1 MMRFLLLSLML
12 IGSAY
17 SQTYLNG
24 ISPYEQLGK
33 EYYIG
38 ALYLPEAQSDRLA
51 IITDSRAQKMVL
63 KVTAS
68 RWSERKFAQ
77 FWRQDLALNNDM
89 SQDAELTARLLAFT
103 TFPRQSLTEGD
114 EIIIQY
120 TPVSGSEVFLNGER
134 VIQYNGQEFFK
145 SILKGWVG
153 EVPHSR
159 LYQTQILGQQT
170 DVGTRRSV
178 LQERMSALAV
188 APDRQG
194 LVSGWQAAEEA
205 ARQALAQAR
214 EEERRRLEREEEAR
228 RQAERERQRLE
239 EERQQQLELAEQ
251 RRREAQAAR
260 EQAQQNDGEDSEE
273 VQQALQAQQEAE
285 QRAAELARQQAERQ
299 RELEA
304 AQLRTQAQQYAL
316 DLYRW
321 EVLRDVYKRVS
332 YPEWARQF
340 NQEGIVTIEFVVG
353 SQGQLLGVTSLQPTD
368 SGLLGQEL
376 RDAVSRAAP
385 FKPFPVQIQ
394 DRQMRVVVDY
404 EFTLEERVSEV
415 PDAPVPPE
423 GLDPD
428 GELTNVQKAVAWS
441 KYKDEVRADLSSA
454 IEYPF
459 WAQDLKQEGEVSA
472 EVTIRSDGTIA
483 AVKITRRSRH
493 NILNQEV
500 EQAMDRVGSV
510 AAFPSWVQDETIT
523 LLIEHAFKL

>member
-1 MMRFLLLSLML
+1 MMRFLFVSFLL
-12 IGSAY
+12 IGSAF

-24 ISPYEQLGK
+24 ISPYEQLSK

-38 ALYLPEAQSDRLA
+38 ALYLPEAQSERLA
-51 IITDSRAQKMVL
+51 IITDSRSQKMVI
-63 KVTAS
+63 KVTTG
-68 RWSERKFAQ
+68 RWSQRKFAQ
-77 FWRQDLALNNDM
+77 VWRQDLALNNDM
-89 SQDAELTARLLAFT
+89 SQDAELTSRLLAFT
-103 TFPRQSLTEGD
+103 TFPQQSLSEGD
-114 EIIIQY
+114 EIVIQY
-120 TPVSGSEVFLNGER
+120 TPVAGSEVFLNGEL
-134 VIQYNGQEFFK
+134 VVQYEGQAFFK
-145 SILKGWVG
+145 AILKSWVG
-153 EVPHSR
+153 DVPHSR
-159 LYQTQILGQQT
+159 LYQQQILGHQS

-178 LQERMSALAV
+178 LQERMNALTV
-188 APDRQG
+188 ASDRQG
-194 LVSGWQAAEEA
+194 LVSGWRAAEAA
-205 ARQALAQAR
+205 ARLALEEAR

-228 RQAERERQRLE
+228 LQAERERQRLE
-239 EERQQQLELAEQ
+239 EERQQQLALAEQ
-251 RRREAQAAR
+251 RRREAEEAR
-260 EQAQQNDGEDSEE
+260 QQDQGNDGEASED

-285 QRAAELARQQAERQ
+285 RRAAELARQQAQRQ

-304 AQLRTQAQQYAL
+304 AKLRTQAQQYAL

-340 NQEGIVTIEFVVG
+340 NQEGVISIEFVVG
-353 SQGQLLGVTSLQPTD
+353 SQGQLLGITGLQPTD

-385 FKPFPVQIQ
+385 FKPFPVQID

-404 EFTLEERVSEV
+404 EFTLEDRVAEV
-415 PDAPVPPE
+415 PGAPEPPE

-428 GELTNVQKAVAWS
+428 GEMTGVQKAVAWS

-472 EVTIRSDGTIA
+472 EVIVRADGTIA
-483 AVKITRRSRH
+483 DVKITRRSRH